1 MIKDFMLTQNVK
13 PYTMNTSNYVN
24 YRVSSDEILKLC
36 WRINKEETER
46 REYQQ
51 VNVLLIE
58 IKQIQEKKIELLT
71 TTKRLDEEFFPLV
84 VLADKEKNLSFHLWL
99 QELWKEKVSRTK
111 NGIKFMQFFLG
122 KKFAI
127 IYVMLRL
134 QNVWQDSFKICLKNF
149 PYLRLCHLF
158 FYAIYWCEAEKLS

>member
-1 MIKDFMLTQNVK
+1 M
-13 PYTMNTSNYVN
+13 
-24 YRVSSDEILKLC
+24 
-36 WRINKEETER
+36 
-46 REYQQ
+46 
-51 VNVLLIE
+51 LIE

-111 NGIKFMQFFLG
+111 NGIKFMQFFLR

-127 IYVMLRL
+127 ICYVKATKCMIRFIQDLLKTFSLLKIMPPLFLCNILVWSRKIVLRWL
-134 QNVWQDSFKICLKNF
+134 AWLIWNWFLWTNF
-149 PYLRLCHLF
+149 L
-158 FYAIYWCEAEKLS
+158 